1 MRFHTLVIRYVFF
14 AILATAAN
22 LIVQRIVLL
31 AKAGMVGF
39 VLAMLAGTLA
49 GLLLKYVLDK
59 KWIFYDRGTGLK
71 THQKKFA
78 LYSLMGL
85 ATTGIFWGT
94 ETTFWFVW
102 QTDLMREL
110 GAILG
115 LTIGY
120 VVKYNL
126 DRRFVFT
133 DAQMKHGVE
142 Q

>member
-1 MRFHTLVIRYVFF
+1 MRFQTLVARYIFF

-31 AKAGMVGF
+31 VEAGTIGF
-39 VLAMLAGTLA
+39 ILAMFAGTLA

-59 KWIFYDRGTGLK
+59 KWIFYDHGTGLK

-102 QTDLMREL
+102 KTDLMREL

-133 DAQMKHGVE
+133 DAQIKQGGE